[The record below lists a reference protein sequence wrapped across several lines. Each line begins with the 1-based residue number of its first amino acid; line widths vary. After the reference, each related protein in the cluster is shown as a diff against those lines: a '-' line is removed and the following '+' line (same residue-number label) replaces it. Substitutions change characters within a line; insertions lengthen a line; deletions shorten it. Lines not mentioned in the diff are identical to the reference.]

1 MATKS
6 PIVNPPKTRSLSVVL
21 ITLVAVGVAGAA
33 AAAAYYLGSN
43 RSDTAVVRPEEPL
56 FVALDPLTVNLQA
69 NGRSRFLHVGIT
81 LKLAD
86 AQSHG
91 QITQYLPEVRSRAL
105 TTLSNRDPES
115 LISAED
121 KAKLADEVMA
131 ALSPPLT
138 PTLPAQKISSVM
150 FTTFMVQ

>member
-1 MATKS
+1 MATK
-6 PIVNPPKTRSLSVVL
+6 PNIVKVTKNRSLSVAL
-21 ITLVAVGVAGAA
+21 MALAALGMAGAA

-43 RSDTAVVRPEEPL
+43 RSDTAVVRPEEPIFL
-56 FVALDPLTVNLQA
+56 ALEPLTVNLQGS
-69 NGRSRFLHVGIT
+69 GRSRFLHVGIT

-86 AQSHG
+86 AQSQG

-105 TTLSNRDPES
+105 TALSNRDPES
-115 LISAED
+115 LIAAED
-121 KAKLADEVMA
+121 KAKLADDILA